1 MAWNLDGRV
10 ALITGGAS
18 GIGAELARQLAG
30 RGMRLGLIDVNQTP
44 LAAVAAGLPGTEI
57 AVADVRDAAALTAAI
72 DDLAGRLGGIDVAVA
87 NAGIATGGPLRLV
100 APETVEET
108 IDVNLLGVWRT
119 VRAAIPHVLARRG
132 HLLLIASAAAVLP
145 TSGLGAYSA
154 SKAGVE
160 ALGRSLRVE
169 LKPHGVT
176 VGIGYYLFLATP
188 MVAAGDA
195 SPVFGNAKAKL
206 PSPIARTW
214 PLEPAIARTV
224 TSIEKRSRVIAHPPF
239 LRGLMAIRGLLDNAL
254 TDRQMVSGV
263 LPMEAAF
270 TAEAERIGAAA
281 TARAIGDARL
291 AARVAGSPRPEGS
304 NSRRVQG

>member
-30 RGMRLGLIDVNQTP
+30 RGMRLGLIDINRAP
-44 LAAVAAGLPGTEI
+44 LEAVAAGIPGTEI
-57 AVADVRDAAALTAAI
+57 AVADVRDATGLTDAI

-119 VRAAIPHVLARRG
+119 ARAAMPHVLARRG

-145 TSGLGAYSA
+145 GAGLGAYSA

-160 ALGRSLRVE
+160 ALGRSMRVE

-188 MVAAGDA
+188 MVEAGDR
-195 SPVFGNAKAKL
+195 SPVFAGAKSKL

-224 TSIEKRSRVIAHPPF
+224 TSIEKRSRAIAHPPF
-239 LRGLMAIRGLLDNAL
+239 LRGLMAIRGLLDNPL

-263 LPMEAAF
+263 LPMEEAF
-270 TAEAERIGAAA
+270 AAEAERIGAAA
-281 TARAIGDARL
+281 TARAVGGR
-291 AARVAGSPRPEGS
+291 
-304 NSRRVQG
+304 

>member
-1 MAWNLDGRV
+1 MKEIRRLV
-10 ALITGGAS
+10 VVITGASS

-30 RGMRLGLIDVNQTP
+30 RGMRLGLIDVNQAP
-44 LAAVAAGLPGTEI
+44 LEAVAAGLPGTET

-72 DDLAGRLGGIDVAVA
+72 DDLAARLGGIDVAVA

-119 VRAAIPHVLARRG
+119 ARAAMPHVLARRG

-145 TSGLGAYSA
+145 SAGLAAYSA

-160 ALGRSLRVE
+160 ALGRSMRVE

-224 TSIEKRSRVIAHPPF
+224 TAIERRSRAIAHPPF
-239 LRGLMAIRGLLDNAL
+239 LRGLLAVRGLLDNAL
-254 TDRQMVSGV
+254 TDRQMISGV
-263 LPMEAAF
+263 LPMEEAF
-270 TAEAERIGAAA
+270 AAEAERIGAAA
-281 TARAIGDARL
+281 TARAVGGR
-291 AARVAGSPRPEGS
+291 
-304 NSRRVQG
+304 

>member
-1 MAWNLDGRV
+1 MAWHLEGRV

-18 GIGAELARQLAG
+18 GIGAELARQLAV
-30 RGMRLGLIDVNQTP
+30 RGMRLGLIDVNQVP
-44 LAAVAAGLPGTEI
+44 LEAVAAGLPGTET
-57 AVADVRDAAALTAAI
+57 AVADVRDAAGLEAAI

-87 NAGIATGGPLRLV
+87 NAGIASGGPLRLV

-119 VRAAIPHVLARRG
+119 TRAAMPHLLERRG
-132 HLLLIASAAAVLP
+132 HLLLISSAAAVLP
-145 TSGLGAYSA
+145 PAGLGAYSA

-188 MVAAGDA
+188 MVAAGDR
-195 SPVFGNAKAKL
+195 SPVFSNAKAKL
-206 PSPIARTW
+206 PSPISRTW

-224 TSIEKRSRVIAHPPF
+224 TAIEKRSRTIAHPPF
-239 LRGLMAIRGLLDNAL
+239 LRGLMAIRGVLDNPV
-254 TDRQMVSGV
+254 TDRQMMSGAA
-263 LPMEAAF
+263 PMEEAF
-270 TAEAERIGAAA
+270 AAEAERIGAAA
-281 TARAIGDARL
+281 AARAVGGR
-291 AARVAGSPRPEGS
+291 
-304 NSRRVQG
+304 

>member
-30 RGMRLGLIDVNQTP
+30 RGMRLGLIDVNQAP
-44 LAAVAAGLPGTEI
+44 LEAVAAGIPGAET
-57 AVADVRDAAALTAAI
+57 AVADVRDPAGLTAAI
-72 DDLAGRLGGIDVAVA
+72 DALAERLGGVDVAVA

-119 VRAAIPHVLARRG
+119 ARAAIPHVLARRG
-132 HLLLIASAAAVLP
+132 HLLLISSAAAVLP
-145 TSGLGAYSA
+145 TAGLGAYSA

-169 LKPHGVT
+169 LRPHGVT
-176 VGIGYYLFLATP
+176 VGLGYYLFLATP

-195 SPVFGNAKAKL
+195 SPVFGNAKSRL
-206 PSPIARTW
+206 PSPLARTW
-214 PLEPAIARTV
+214 PLEPAVARTGR
-224 TSIEKRSRVIAHPPF
+224 TIEKRSRAIAHPPF
-239 LRGLMAIRGLLDNAL
+239 LRGLMALRGVLDNAL
-254 TDRQMVSGV
+254 TDRQMIGGV
-263 LPMEAAF
+263 PEMEAAF
-270 TAEAERIGAAA
+270 AAEAERIGAAA
-281 TARAIGDARL
+281 TARAVGGR
-291 AARVAGSPRPEGS
+291 
-304 NSRRVQG
+304 